1 MREGAITTE
10 GLSHKISAEV
20 LARLGAVVLPAFRLA
35 PEALLYVPAAMEP
48 SWTERLPLPVGGA
61 RRPVQTVALADG
73 RVFTRVSRA
82 EDLERELAGQPRTQ
96 VYESVHLLSGG
107 WIGVTALRLACMLG
121 REVVCTIYQS
131 RREDSTLG
139 PHHDTW
145 DGVVVQMSGMKR
157 WLLWP
162 DGDDEAT
169 EIIMRSGDV
178 LIVPRGMRH
187 DVSTLA
193 DPGHSIHLVLAVLDV
208 PLAARP
214 GHLRAVS

>member
-10 GLSHKISAEV
+10 ALSHKISAEV

-35 PEALLYVPAAMEP
+35 SEALLYVPAAMEP
-48 SWTERLPLPVGGA
+48 SWTERLPLPVGGS

-145 DGVVVQMSGMKR
+145 DGVVVQMSGTKR
-157 WLLWP
+157 WLLWQE
-162 DGDDEAT
+162 GNDEAT
-169 EIIMRSGDV
+169 EITMRAGDL

-187 DVSTLA
+187 DVSTPA
-193 DPGHSIHLVLAVLDV
+193 EPGHSIHLVLAVLAV

-214 GHLRAVS
+214 RHLRAVI